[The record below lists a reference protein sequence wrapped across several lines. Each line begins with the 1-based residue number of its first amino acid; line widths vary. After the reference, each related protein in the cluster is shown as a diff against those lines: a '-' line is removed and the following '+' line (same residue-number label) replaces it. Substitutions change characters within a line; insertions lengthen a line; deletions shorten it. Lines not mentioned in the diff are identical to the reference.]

1 MQCLLI
7 EAIPQNGT
15 LLPMQSRVPPLLV
28 LPFAPRATNV
38 HPLAAPRVRDHRFTF
53 VEAAAGKE
61 MRQAISASIWGW
73 SGSERFTASSTGES
87 LKE

>member
-7 EAIPQNGT
+7 EAIPQNST

-28 LPFAPRATNV
+28 LPFAPRATHA
-38 HPLAAPRVRDHRFTF
+38 HPDAALKVRDHRFTF

-61 MRQAISASIWGW
+61 MRRAISASVWLW